1 MIFGGRGLGF
11 ADKAPK
17 HQGEAAGNTSRSIEV
32 IMTRD
37 IAMHR
42 AIVAAQTAHK
52 FLLSQHEQRTCAA
65 GCSALA
71 LARGAECFFYFSE
84 AGARLVTA
92 WAP

>member
-42 AIVAAQTAHK
+42 AVVAVHRPVQKPASPSELEQKKMKSRSTRLSTAT
-52 FLLSQHEQRTCAA
+52 FSSQ
-65 GCSALA
+65 
-71 LARGAECFFYFSE
+71 
-84 AGARLVTA
+84 
-92 WAP
+92 